1 MPDTTKVKKVMVP
14 ITGYPVVYDEDTLK
28 DAIIALKKYLDEGKE
43 HRSLL
48 VFSKTRKV
56 NGEEELIG
64 ILTIR
69 DILNAIK
76 KNKKGYDN
84 NELVSMSMASMG
96 WAYLSPVGEYTNVK
110 VSKVIRPLVSVFIQ
124 SDENVSKAIELMMD
138 NSVNILP
145 VFEGKKAMGIIRAL
159 DILASIGDML

>member
-1 MPDTTKVKKVMVP
+1 MSDITKVKKVMVP

-56 NGEEELIG
+56 SGEEELIG

-76 KNKKGYDN
+76 KNRKGYDN

-96 WAYLSPVGEYTNVK
+96 WAYLDPVGQYTNVK
-110 VSKVIRPLVSVFIQ
+110 VGKVIRPLVRVFIQ
-124 SDENVSKAIELMMD
+124 SEENVSKAIELMM
-138 NSVNILP
+138 NNNVNILP

>member
-1 MPDTTKVKKVMVP
+1 MPETKKVKQVMVP
-14 ITGYPVVYDEDTLK
+14 IKGYPVIYDEDTLK
-28 DAIIALKKYLDEGKE
+28 DAIITLKKYLDKGKE

-64 ILTIR
+64 FLTIR

-76 KNKKGYDN
+76 KNRTGYDN
-84 NELVSMSMASMG
+84 NELFSMSMASMG
-96 WAYLSPVGEYTNVK
+96 WAYLGPVGQYTNVK
-110 VSKVIRPLVSVFIQ
+110 VSKVIRPLVRVFIQ
-124 SDENVSKAIELMMD
+124 AEENVTKAIELMMT
-138 NSVNILP
+138 NNVNILP

-159 DILASIGDML
+159 DILDFIGDML

>member
-1 MPDTTKVKKVMVP
+1 MPETTKVKKVMVP
-14 ITGYPVVYDEDTLK
+14 ITEYPVVYDEDTLK
-28 DAIIALKKYLDEGKE
+28 DAIMSLKKYLDEGKE

-48 VFSKTRKV
+48 VFSITRKV

-76 KNKKGYDN
+76 KNRKGYDN

-96 WAYLSPVGEYTNVK
+96 WAYLGPLGQYTNVK
-110 VSKVIRPLVSVFIQ
+110 VGKVIRPLVSVFIQ
-124 SDENVSKAIELMMD
+124 SDENVSKAIELMMN